1 MLEIK
6 NYVRVQS
13 LAEAYEL
20 CQNRSNVIIGGM
32 LWLKMQNRSVDTA
45 IDLCDLNLNH
55 IEDKGDEIHIGAMVS
70 LRELELNSILDQC
83 LWLLMLMLNFIMVE
97 LFPFK
102 SLRLCVQFLMFL

>member
-45 IDLCDLNLNH
+45 IDLCDL
-55 IEDKGDEIHIGAMVS
+55 K
-70 LRELELNSILDQC
+70 LRIKV
-83 LWLLMLMLNFIMVE
+83 MRFISVQWY
-97 LFPFK
+97 
-102 SLRLCVQFLMFL
+102 RCVN